1 MRVRA
6 GQRWWRWAT
15 ASRSRPHAAEIRAQ
29 RTIRR
34 CAGWVRAGRRG
45 CRHRAAEVRMQICPA
60 RACHGGRRLPER
72 RDVARRGRRRTAA
85 RRDAAWPCCVR
96 APPDAALRYVA
107 LRYGALVQRCAAQPC
122 AVQPCVARPCAA
134 RPYGA
139 ARPCEA
145 RPAPHAASPPPVAL
159 QWRDHRAV
167 HRHGRVRRPQRQ
179 LKGKG
184 GKPQPT
190 LRSADAT
197 TSPKLRNDTPGLKC
211 ARGPSRSGLD
221 CEKSPRR
228 SAPDPAASSR
238 SRNRH

>member
-1 MRVRA
+1 
-6 GQRWWRWAT
+6 
-15 ASRSRPHAAEIRAQ
+15 
-29 RTIRR
+29 
-34 CAGWVRAGRRG
+34 
-45 CRHRAAEVRMQICPA
+45 
-60 RACHGGRRLPER
+60 
-72 RDVARRGRRRTAA
+72 
-85 RRDAAWPCCVR
+85 
-96 APPDAALRYVA
+96 
-107 LRYGALVQRCAAQPC
+107 
-122 AVQPCVARPCAA
+122 
-134 RPYGA
+134 
-139 ARPCEA
+139 
-145 RPAPHAASPPPVAL
+145 
-159 QWRDHRAV
+159 
-167 HRHGRVRRPQRQ
+167 